1 MRKIKYFIAPILCLP
16 LFTFVGCKEKKDN
29 DVSNGEITFEEL
41 KEAFDNREVVN
52 FNHCEFKSFYGYM
65 DSLRDRNEDGTPILE
80 EVSLD
85 YLYDEEFEKYEWTD
99 ESGDTGY
106 TLNGA
111 GVKMH
116 IYDEETVKSIDN
128 ASKDESIDVKIK
140 KDDDNFIIMIKG
152 NETTGSHIYNYENQT
167 IYPVTI
173 TTTLNKYFY
182 MTDYLKTADKLMD
195 FRVHDNK
202 TLWEEHIVWSI
213 KE

>member
-1 MRKIKYFIAPILCLP
+1 MRKIKYFIAPILCLS

-80 EVSLD
+80 EASLD
-85 YLYDEEFEKYEWTD
+85 YLYNEEFEKYKWTD
-99 ESGDTGY
+99 EAGDTGY
-106 TLNGA
+106 TLNGS
-111 GVKMH
+111 GTNMH
-116 IYDEETVKSIDN
+116 VFNVETIESIKN
-128 ASKDESIDVKIK
+128 ASKEEAYNIKLK
-140 KDDDNFIIMIKG
+140 KDDDNFIIIFKA
-152 NETTGSHIYNYENQT
+152 NETGSHIYNYENQT

-173 TTTLNKYFY
+173 NLTLNKYFY
-182 MTDYLKTADKLMD
+182 TTDYLKTVDKLME

-202 TLWEEHIVWSI
+202 TLWEEHLEWSI